1 MFDRTAYW
9 ARGSAAAGGGGD
21 GQEVRFTVNLSVI
34 LRDEWIRQI
43 AAKPHLGQRP
53 TPTNHY
59 GSWADQARIGSLT
72 PDRADKWW
80 RVVRGA
86 SSDDVRDDTLHDLLT
101 YAVPWLRERVA

>member
-1 MFDRTAYW
+1 VYW
-9 ARGSAAAGGGGD
+9 AQLGFQKSVYSD

-34 LRDEWIRQI
+34 LRDEWIRQE
-43 AAKPHLGQRP
+43 AAKPYLGQRP